1 MVWIGAILAIGILII
16 VHESGHYFVARW
28 CNMRVDRFSVGFGPA
43 IWSFTRGE
51 TQFQIAP
58 IPFGGFVQIN
68 GMLVADEV
76 EPGDER
82 AYPNRPA
89 WQRFLTIFAGPAT
102 NYLFAVVLAIGLY
115 AIAGVP
121 TGTAWNQISEVRE
134 GFDSQGKLEPGDRIL
149 AVGGTPIFWSH
160 PTEEPRRLVDI
171 VQSYNGK
178 PIPITVER
186 DGATVEVTVTA
197 KKDQQLK
204 ESLEKDQKQQM
215 EALPWGLGL
224 RLRPDEERVSIGFIG
239 AIGEALYYPIR
250 QTQVI
255 VVTLLEAI
263 SGRGDA
269 EFTGPVGIATMVK
282 STIEVG
288 WLAVIQLLM
297 ILNVYLGL
305 FNLFPLPALDGG
317 RLVFLSYEMIT
328 RRRANPKIEATVHMV
343 GIMALFLVLILVT
356 YKDIAK
362 LF

>member
-1 MVWIGAILAIGILII
+1 MVWIGAILAIGVLII
-16 VHESGHYFVARW
+16 VHEGGHYFVARW

-89 WQRFLTIFAGPAT
+89 WQRFLTIFAGPGT
-102 NYLFAVVLAIGLY
+102 NYLFAVVLAFGLY
-115 AIAGVP
+115 AIAGIP

-134 GFDSQGKLEPGDRIL
+134 GFDAQGKLQAGDRIV
-149 AVGGTPIFWSH
+149 AVGGEPIYWSH
-160 PTEEPRRLVDI
+160 PTVQSKKLVDI
-171 VQSYNGK
+171 VQSYEGK
-178 PIPITVER
+178 PIPITVQR
-186 DGATVEVTVTA
+186 DGATVEVSVIA
-197 KKDQQLK
+197 KKDKKLK
-204 ESLEKDQKQQM
+204 EALEESSEEKLED
-215 EALPWGLGL
+215 LPWGLGL
-224 RLRPDEERVSIGFIG
+224 SLRPDEERIDIGVVG
-239 AIGEALYYPIR
+239 ALGESLRYPIR
-250 QTQVI
+250 QTQI
-255 VVTLLEAI
+255 IIETLLEAI
-263 SGRGDA
+263 AGQGKA

-343 GIMALFLVLILVT
+343 GIMALFFVLILVT

-362 LF
+362 FF